1 MSQTELYQVGDLI
14 LYEPP
19 LEYCREAKTISVA
32 DNATISVGEM
42 LEVDSGSPDYKKLA
56 VDANA
61 CAVCLENY
69 TNRTGAAVTKKIA
82 CLVRGGPLI
91 LRYDTLGLSG
101 GSVKATAVAALCTA
115 MGDTITRTE
124 VGS

>member
-19 LEYCREAKTISVA
+19 LEYCREAKTIDVA
-32 DNATISVGEM
+32 DNASIAVGDM
-42 LEVDSGSPDYKKLA
+42 LELDSGTADYKALA

-61 CAVCLENY
+61 AAVCLENY
-69 TNRTGAAVTKKIA
+69 TNRTGATVTKKVA

-91 LRYDTLGLSG
+91 LRYDILSG
-101 GSVKATAVAALCTA
+101 GTVKATAVAALITA
-115 MGDTITRTE
+115 LGDTITRTE